1 MKYGRFSARPRAIV
15 DDDVACVVAVSVNNQ
30 SISAGRGYQ
39 WVDAR
44 EIS

>member
-15 DDDVACVVAVSVNNQ
+15 DDDVACVVVVSVNNQ
-30 SISAGRGYQ
+30 SISAGCGYQ